1 MRVLT
6 SEEKE
11 IATVS
16 IGRKSDLT
24 VQHLKAS
31 IWYSVSKMV
40 EEETKKLSEDSGT
53 DITATPRFTA
63 ALVELVYRQLTDVG
77 EDLELFAKHARRK
90 TIIPEDLLMV
100 SRKNNALRD
109 ILKECLESLDAEG
122 NLATVVADTRRQPVS
137 DSDDPFSDLSQS

>member
-1 MRVLT
+1 
-6 SEEKE
+6 
-11 IATVS
+11 
-16 IGRKSDLT
+16 
-24 VQHLKAS
+24 
-31 IWYSVSKMV
+31 MV
-40 EEETKKLSEDSGT
+40 EEETRKLSEDSGT

-109 ILKECLESLDAEG
+109 ILKEYLESMEADG
-122 NLATVVADTRRQPVS
+122 NHATVTAQARQPVS